1 MAGED
6 SQFWALRTDQAD
18 VNETCSK
25 EELFELGDLGRG
37 RSESYRMKIGMY
49 LPRILI
55 SRIPN

>member
-1 MAGED
+1 MIGED
-6 SQFWALRTDQAD
+6 SQFWALRTDQVD

-37 RSESYRMKIGMY
+37 GSGSYRMKIGIY
-49 LPRILI
+49 LPHTLI

>member
-1 MAGED
+1 MVEED

-37 RSESYRMKIGMY
+37 GSGSYRMKIGIY
-49 LPRILI
+49 LPHILI
-55 SRIPN
+55 SRTSN